1 MRRPLDRDDDNEG
14 RRRSH
19 RKAKRHHQPEE
30 RQVSLH
36 PNRISPANE
45 NQRKAY
51 NYWDEGQHLLLHGCA
66 GTGKTLIAMYL
77 GLSEV
82 MAGRHTKVVLVRS
95 AVPTRDQGFLPGN
108 LKEKA
113 AIYELP
119 FVGACAD
126 IYERGDAYGQL
137 KSKGLVEF
145 VTTSYVRGITLH
157 DCIIIIDE
165 VQNLSMHEIAS
176 VVTRTGQNSRLIVL
190 GDFMQSDLQRHH
202 ERKGVTDFI
211 KIAKRMGSFGLV
223 EFTHSDIL
231 RSDVVKEFIVARDE
245 LGIID

>member
-1 MRRPLDRDDDNEG
+1 
-14 RRRSH
+14 
-19 RKAKRHHQPEE
+19 
-30 RQVSLH
+30 
-36 PNRISPANE
+36 
-45 NQRKAY
+45 
-51 NYWDEGQHLLLHGCA
+51 
-66 GTGKTLIAMYL
+66 
-77 GLSEV
+77 

-119 FVGACAD
+119 FIGACSD
-126 IYERGDAYGQL
+126 IYERGDAYHQL
-137 KSKGLVEF
+137 KAKGLVDF

-165 VQNLSMHEIAS
+165 VQNLSLHEISS
-176 VVTRTGQNSRLIVL
+176 VITRTGQNSRLIVM

-223 EFTHSDIL
+223 EFTHDDIL
-231 RSDVVKEFIVARDE
+231 RSDVVKEYIVARVT
-245 LGIID
+245 LGITED